1 MDAYIDVPGMSY
13 HSLSNLLVIETGVRI
28 CFNYQKPRA
37 QIRRVMRFLQ
47 RKGQVIGSKIL
58 VTTYVLWIILIILVT
73 VFITVLNTS
82 IWTISSGGFEAVSCL
97 LKFWLYLVCSNLWL
111 SSVVALISFGGIRCF
126 RQLLHSIIIR
136 SFLTTTKS

>member
-58 VTTYVLWIILIILVT
+58 VTTYVLWIILIILIT
-73 VFITVLNTS
+73 VFIKVLNTS
-82 IWTISSGGFEAVSCL
+82 NWTISSRGFEAVSCF
-97 LKFWLYLVCSNLWL
+97 LKFRLYLVCSNLWL